1 MFHLNTG
8 SNELNKLLAGGLES
22 MAITEAFGEFRLV
35 RKKSYFIYSITNF
48 IQKKYYNSLKN
59 KLWIG
64 FNLDL
69 KALRT
74 SSKVPPGD
82 ADYTT
87 SVTTEG
93 VIEHMYP

>member
-35 RKKSYFIYSITNF
+35 RKE
-48 IQKKYYNSLKN
+48 KKYYNSLKN
-59 KLWIG
+59 KLSIG

-69 KALRT
+69 KAL
-74 SSKVPPGD
+74 
-82 ADYTT
+82 
-87 SVTTEG
+87 
-93 VIEHMYP
+93 